1 MLNITQFFPNIFVGV
16 YWQLL
21 QINALSAVLKGKGEE
36 TSMKCDNS
44 IQHAKPAMHHLKCHN
59 SMLTSQIRELN

>member
-1 MLNITQFFPNIFVGV
+1 
-16 YWQLL
+16 
-21 QINALSAVLKGKGEE
+21 
-36 TSMKCDNS
+36 MKCDNS